1 MGVFGM
7 FAVAFMVFVMPPGP
21 TGQSTTPH
29 GQMHPYLLEEGEAV
43 IEQRKLTLSAIPPF
57 RLELTVCALR
67 RREANRVDR
76 WDAGRYSRV
85 LVLND
90 IPIEIVAVQEGA
102 GSAPNL
108 SIALYSQEAI
118 SERLVESTLS
128 VVRQMLGLEIDL
140 RPFSRLAA
148 EKSPLRELAAEFSGV
163 KAPRFPTLFEALVN
177 AVACQQLTLDVGIL
191 LINRLAERFGIGL
204 AVKGPMHH
212 AFPRPEDLER
222 AAESDIRNLG
232 YSTQKARAIGELAR
246 TFAHRPA
253 DFIHLDEKTNGEIM
267 RYLTTLRGIGRW
279 SAEYALLRGLGR
291 LDIFPGDDVGAR
303 NNLQRLFHLPN
314 KPDYDQIKKLTSCW
328 HPYQGMVYFH
338 LLLEALRR
346 KGAI

>member
-1 MGVFGM
+1 M
-7 FAVAFMVFVMPPGP
+7 
-21 TGQSTTPH
+21 
-29 GQMHPYLLEEGEAV
+29 
-43 IEQRKLTLSAIPPF
+43 EQRKLTLSAIAPF
-57 RLELTVCALR
+57 KLELTVCALR

-90 IPIEIVAVQEGA
+90 IPIEIVAVQEEA
-102 GSAPNL
+102 GSASNL
-108 SIALYSQEAI
+108 SVTLYCQEAI
-118 SERLVESTLS
+118 GERLAESALS
-128 VVRQMLGLEIDL
+128 VVRKMLGLEIDL
-140 RPFSRLAA
+140 RQFSRLAA
-148 EKSPLRELAAEFSGV
+148 EKSPLRELAEEFSGV
-163 KAPRFPTLFEALVN
+163 KPPRFPTLFEALVN
-177 AVACQQLTLDVGIL
+177 AIACQQVTLDVGIL

-212 AFPRPEDLER
+212 AFPRPEDLGR
-222 AAESDIRNLG
+222 AAEADIRDLG
-232 YSTQKARAIGELAR
+232 YSAQKARAIGELAE

-253 DFIHLDEKTNGEIM
+253 DFIHLDDMTNGKIM
-267 RYLTTLRGIGRW
+267 RRLTTLHGIGRW

>member
-1 MGVFGM
+1 M
-7 FAVAFMVFVMPPGP
+7 
-21 TGQSTTPH
+21 
-29 GQMHPYLLEEGEAV
+29 
-43 IEQRKLTLSAIPPF
+43 EQRKLTLSAIAPF
-57 RLELTVCALR
+57 KLELTVCALR

-90 IPIEIVAVQEGA
+90 IPIEIVAVQEEA
-102 GSAPNL
+102 GSASNL
-108 SIALYSQEAI
+108 SVTLYCQEAI
-118 SERLVESTLS
+118 GERLEESALS
-128 VVRQMLGLEIDL
+128 VVRKMLGLEIDL
-140 RPFSRLAA
+140 RQFSKLAA
-148 EKSPLRELAAEFSGV
+148 EKAPLRELAEEFSGV
-163 KAPRFPTLFEALVN
+163 KPPRFPTLFEALVN
-177 AVACQQLTLDVGIL
+177 AIACQQVTLDVGIL
-191 LINRLAERFGIGL
+191 LINRLAEKFGIGL
-204 AVKGPMHH
+204 AVKGPIHH

-222 AAESDIRNLG
+222 AAETDIRGLG
-232 YSTQKARAIGELAR
+232 YSAQKARAIHELAG

-253 DFIHLDEKTNGEIM
+253 DFIHLDEMTNGEIM
-267 RYLTTLRGIGRW
+267 RYLTTLHGIGRW